1 METKEK
7 FSLPYTLS
15 TRGDCEATENT
26 TAKQQKGT

>member
-15 TRGDCEATENT
+15 TRNDYEAMENT
-26 TAKQQKGT
+26 TAKKGT